1 MMRRFEVPE
10 DTTKTIEQ
18 KVEELLFN
26 SLSKQELRDLFSK
39 RELRVHGSFS
49 KELRG
54 SFSQQELDWLDSFY
68 ERVQKSQK
76 SQLWHKSCSSLSQF
90 LAKGLDEENRAHYT
104 DLQNG
109 WFEAHP
115 RRVAWLL
122 SFKFL
127 AWDRLAV
134 WLESMLLKISLI
146 QRFISS

>member
-1 MMRRFEVPE
+1 MRLLELPE
-10 DTTKTIEQ
+10 DAIKTIEQ
-18 KVEELLFN
+18 EIKELSD
-26 SLSKQELRDLFSK
+26 SLSKQP
-39 RELRVHGSFS
+39 
-49 KELRG
+49 
-54 SFSQQELDWLDSFY
+54 LDWLSKQEHDAINESQLDSLNK
-68 ERVQKSQK
+68 RLQKSQK

-127 AWDRLAV
+127 VWDRLAV
-134 WLESMLLKISLI
+134 WFESMLLKISLI